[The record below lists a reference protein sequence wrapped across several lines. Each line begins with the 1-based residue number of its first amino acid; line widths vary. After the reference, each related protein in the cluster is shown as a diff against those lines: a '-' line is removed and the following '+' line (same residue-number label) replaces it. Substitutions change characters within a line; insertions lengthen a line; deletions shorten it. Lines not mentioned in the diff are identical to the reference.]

1 MVNLVVTDTPF
12 GEERQMHM
20 GAQDGKGHW
29 GIGLKENA
37 DVTLTT
43 DYATAKDVF
52 VSGNQQAGM
61 QAFMAGKV
69 KVQGDMTKLM
79 MSQQGGGNAALS
91 RSHPGHHRVA
101 RLLLTGFGAAACR
114 QSDVYVPRKE
124 SGSSSEAG
132 YGAGD
137 EVVERAAVRVGVVEH
152 PDRVDEIPVRVI
164 LARPERSR
172 CIAVNR
178 SATSYPRCA
187 RC

>member
-1 MVNLVVTDTPF
+1 MPKHPFLSDDWFAVVEKLVEDHGADAPPGHEVMVNLVVTDTPF
-12 GEERQMHM
+12 GDERQMHM

-43 DYATAKDVF
+43 DYETAKDVF

-91 RSHPGHHRVA
+91 
-101 RLLLTGFGAAACR
+101 
-114 QSDVYVPRKE
+114 
-124 SGSSSEAG
+124 EAIQG
-132 YGAGD
+132 IT
-137 EVVERAAVRVGVVEH
+137 E
-152 PDRVDEIPVRVI
+152 
-164 LARPERSR
+164 
-172 CIAVNR
+172 
-178 SATSYPRCA
+178 
-187 RC
+187 